1 MSIKLRQ
8 LVINKLFDSWRP
20 TVAAFDLSKFFSF
33 IHISGINNNYVYG
46 SSCNSPIFVS
56 FPLFCFLYLV
66 VSTNVQ
72 YFLASHPALGM
83 SVNRKK
89 RKMSENMV

>member
-8 LVINKLFDSWRP
+8 LVLNKLFDSWRP
-20 TVAAFDLSKFFSF
+20 TVAAFE
-33 IHISGINNNYVYG
+33 
-46 SSCNSPIFVS
+46 
-56 FPLFCFLYLV
+56 LFCFLYLV

-89 RKMSENMV
+89 RKMSENMVLKKK